1 MSINLCNSK
10 KGQAYEINEKEHFDN
25 FPPGNKYEFNSL
37 INRFEKY
44 SGKSTSQLTFF
55 DFGCGAGGEL
65 IQAQKDLK
73 KSMDLNQ
80 IKNCMRVVNQSLL
93 MSLIILMNY

>member
-25 FPPGNKYEFNSL
+25 FPPGNKYEFNSS

-44 SGKSTSQLTFF
+44 SEKAQAINFF

-65 IQAQKDLK
+65 DSSSKKDLK

-80 IKNCMRVVNQSLL
+80 IKNCMRL
-93 MSLIILMNY
+93 